1 MNITKGSNNQTVID
15 VREMV
20 NNGQHP
26 KNEIIAHLKTVPKGG
41 VTEIHV
47 PHEAEPLVQLI
58 KAQGFEV
65 TVKKIEADHFCLHTV
80 KI

>member
-1 MNITKGSNNQTVID
+1 MKMTTGANNQTVID

-20 NNGQHP
+20 NNGKHP
-26 KNEIIAHLKTVPKGG
+26 KNDIIAYLESIPKGKM
-41 VTEIHV
+41 TDIHV

-65 TVKKIEADHFCLHTV
+65 TVEKIEADHFCLHTV